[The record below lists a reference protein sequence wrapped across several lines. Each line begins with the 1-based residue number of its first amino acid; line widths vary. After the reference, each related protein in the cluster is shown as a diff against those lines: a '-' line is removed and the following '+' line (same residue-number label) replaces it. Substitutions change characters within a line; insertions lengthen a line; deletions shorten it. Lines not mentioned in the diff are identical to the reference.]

1 MNEPLPLPHLTRVF
15 PPTIVEQLSNTAA
28 FADELAQ
35 LRELIARHKTLA
47 FEILHITQRMALGM
61 LSLNIGNRRP
71 GRSWLNRLKVIIED
85 GRFKLTHQAGA
96 FDANGILRDGQHRL
110 LAVAETGIAIDM
122 PFAFGVPPDAFP
134 AMDVGIRRRGAQ
146 FLELD
151 GVKNANIVQAFVRL
165 RHRLATKGELLDDE
179 GVYRVGMELN
189 RSDFLQ
195 RSIAAGFR
203 MQQLAP
209 VSAASFAFW
218 RITTESPHRERL
230 AKFWDQ
236 LVEGYELDRGDPIL
250 EARRLLGRT
259 KNAPKKVHQTMQQ
272 TQTVLWICWAWD
284 QWIEGK
290 MEDKPPRWTKVDE
303 VPPLRRVAR

>member
-1 MNEPLPLPHLTRVF
+1 MSDASPFPRLTRVF

-35 LRELIARHKTLA
+35 LRELIAKHKTLA
-47 FEILHITQRMALGM
+47 FEVLHITQRMALGM

-71 GRSWLNRLKVIIED
+71 GRAWLNRLKVIIED

-96 FDANGILRDGQHRL
+96 FDTNGILRDGQHRL
-110 LAVAETGIAIDM
+110 LAVAETGIAVDM
-122 PFAFGVPPDAFP
+122 PFAFAVPPDAFP

-203 MQQLAP
+203 LQTSAGIGGILRILAYHDGIGSP
-209 VSAASFAFW
+209 RAAGEVLGS
-218 RITTESPHRERL
+218 
-230 AKFWDQ
+230 
-236 LVEGYELDRGDPIL
+236 VGRGI
-250 EARRLLGRT
+250 
-259 KNAPKKVHQTMQQ
+259 
-272 TQTVLWICWAWD
+272 
-284 QWIEGK
+284 
-290 MEDKPPRWTKVDE
+290 
-303 VPPLRRVAR
+303 